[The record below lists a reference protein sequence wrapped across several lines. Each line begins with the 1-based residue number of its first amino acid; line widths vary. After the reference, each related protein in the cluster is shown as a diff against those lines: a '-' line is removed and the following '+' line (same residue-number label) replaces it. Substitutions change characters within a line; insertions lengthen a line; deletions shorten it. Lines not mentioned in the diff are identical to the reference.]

1 MTDEAFVFNTE
12 VRERKST
19 ARGARY
25 RVSGARTKY
34 CGLPSDHL
42 TAAQLKRR
50 NGPVVTYNLSKPMKW
65 ETFKQLDGPTMRSY
79 VERLHDAYGVGG
91 SDIADMLGV
100 SVKALSKHYHDLCGT
115 RLPYPSTK
123 HFRLWAWEAFKDP
136 AAAPC
141 DAAAAPCDAA
151 TPPCCAAAAP
161 EADTPPDTAPAPT
174 QAPAPPDDALAASAA
189 ATPTADHQTRPSQGT
204 LRYAHCTTGE
214 VRRAVF
220 DILGGDVDYDAITV
234 AFVRRYNAD

>member
-141 DAAAAPCDAA
+141 DAAAAP
-151 TPPCCAAAAP
+151 

-174 QAPAPPDDALAASAA
+174 QAPAPSCDVPDTSAA
-189 ATPTADHQTRPSQGT
+189 PAPAKDGQTRPQQGT
-204 LRYAHCTTGE
+204 LRYTHCTSGDAL
-214 VRRAVF
+214 RAVF
-220 DILGGDVDYDAITV
+220 DILGGDVDYDAITIM
-234 AFVRRYNAD
+234 FVRRYNAE